1 MDKSSRQ
8 AKIAPFFLF
17 MSALFWSLA
26 GVFTKTLPWD
36 GVSLAAI
43 RGSVSFFIC
52 LAVLG
57 HINIKITKGKLIVAV
72 CYFAQGL
79 LYITANKLTT
89 AANAT
94 VLQNMSPL
102 YIILLNAILM
112 KTRPT
117 KLEIGTCCCLMLGV
131 TLTFVGNISGGGALG
146 NILALISAL
155 FYAGVFFFSKASD
168 ADSLES
174 LVLGNLIY
182 LLIMPYCLM
191 RPSVYATTPEQWVS
205 TLVFAVVTGA
215 VAWLCFSK
223 GIQHVSAIQANFI
236 TMMEPIMAPIWTFL
250 ILKESISPLSFVG
263 CGVVIATLVMYNMLV
278 LKSAKKAARAQ

>member
-1 MDKSSRQ
+1 MDKSTRQ
-8 AKIAPFFLF
+8 ARMAPLFLF
-17 MSALFWSLA
+17 MSAFFWSLA
-26 GVFTKTLPWD
+26 GIFTKTLPWD
-36 GVSLAAI
+36 GVSLSAI

-57 HINIKITKGKLIVAV
+57 HINIRITKGKIIIAV

-102 YIILLNAILM
+102 YIILLNAMLM
-112 KTRPT
+112 KQRPSR
-117 KLEIGTCCCLMLGV
+117 LEIITCCFLMLGV
-131 TLTFVGNISGGGALG
+131 VLTFAGNLNGGGALG

-155 FYAGVFFFSKASD
+155 FYAGVFFFSKATD

-174 LVLGNLIY
+174 LVLGNLLY
-182 LLIMPYCLM
+182 LIILPYCLM
-191 RPSVYATTPEQWVS
+191 RPEVYATTPQQWLI
-205 TLVFAVVTGA
+205 TLVFAVVNGA
-215 VAWLCFSK
+215 LAWLCFSR
-223 GIQHVSAIQANFI
+223 GIQNTSAIQANFI

-250 ILKESISPLSFVG
+250 VLHEAISPLSFIG
-263 CGVVIATLVMYNMLV
+263 CGVVIGTLIIYNMLV
-278 LKSAKKAARAQ
+278 LKAVKHAPQM